1 MQTKS
6 YDLPEGKVIYRDDL
20 IEQNTVIVGDQKF
33 AFDNEAEAKLLY
45 EAVTFFGPGQY
56 VLPDNEQ
63 DARQAL
69 DDWLAHKFELEA
81 WFRFRSE
88 RRSADDIYVEKMI
101 KPFWNQYRKYR
112 QGLLEPPASL
122 KSLVRKI
129 EVEQSMD
136 GEPVPII
143 FGPIPRGKYVP
154 PPIVSHETTEA
165 IA

>member
-1 MQTKS
+1 MKS

-69 DDWLAHKFELEA
+69 EDWQAHKIELEA

-88 RRSADDIYVEKMI
+88 RRSADDIYAEKMI
-101 KPFWNQYRKYR
+101 KSFWNQYHKYR
-112 QGLLEPPASL
+112 QGLVDPPASL
-122 KSLVRKI
+122 KSPVRKI
-129 EVEQSMD
+129 EVERSTD
-136 GEPVPII
+136 DEPAPIV
-143 FGPIPRGKYVP
+143 FGPVVRGKLVLP
-154 PPIVSHETTEA
+154 QTTLA
-165 IA
+165 SDAVHA